1 LPNNK
6 KKKKMEVNFPP
17 VPNVEEVRFG
27 TPLNQKFGKNIVE
40 KELQVA
46 GGYKPGS
53 ELSRDLI
60 AYSNVYWAKKLS
72 SSFGRPTAVVTA
84 ERVNYS
90 ICKKMGNFISK
101 TGFISSFKCND
112 GSKDGKSNNEGI
124 ICINPGGEE
133 TWERLITK
141 FGCNNSPF
149 LVLNNAYS
157 TSYDLGNTKGF
168 EEVYY
173 LKRISKGW
181 LFRSFPGK
189 WQAYIERP
197 DGSCELLQEFDYK
210 PTLRDASKLV
220 REESFKRYAIFNDRW
235 SQGFGGRL

>member
-1 LPNNK
+1 M
-6 KKKKMEVNFPP
+6 KKKMEVNFPP

-27 TPLNQKFGKNIVE
+27 TPLNQKFGKSIVE
-40 KELQVA
+40 KELQVT

-72 SSFGRPTAVVTA
+72 PSFGGKNAAVVTS
-84 ERVNYS
+84 ERVNFS
-90 ICKKMGNFISK
+90 LCKKMGNNISQ
-101 TGFISSFKCND
+101 TGFINNV
-112 GSKDGKSNNEGI
+112 KSTNNNEGI

-141 FGCNNSPF
+141 FGSNNNPF
-149 LVLNNAYS
+149 LILNNAYS

-173 LKRISKGW
+173 LKRVSKGW
-181 LFRSFPGK
+181 IFRAFPGK

-197 DGSCELLQEFDYK
+197 DGSCELLQEFDTK